1 MKSSKGPPSIG
12 GPLCE
17 NRTSIRGKYRN
28 DIHISPHGNFN
39 LGDFYKCVS
48 QHRVLLS
55 LICLSFKIINVF
67 FSVLKSIEY
76 LENRKIPHDFIT
88 LTTTVSIHYI
98 MVYFKLSFLFNTGT
112 AQ

>member
-1 MKSSKGPPSIG
+1 MVTSTWGIFTNVFLSIV
-12 GPLCE
+12 
-17 NRTSIRGKYRN
+17 
-28 DIHISPHGNFN
+28 
-39 LGDFYKCVS
+39 FYC
-48 QHRVLLS
+48 L

-67 FSVLKSIEY
+67 FSVLKSIEH